1 MGVNVTISAPLLY
14 AAIAAGVSLLFA
26 VVVLVWRIFDFQ
38 RKEILEPLKEM
49 SFTQEYFK
57 REVKELKE
65 AIGKVEHELKTR
77 LTIKDGTPIEEVI
90 EKMSEQF
97 DLMVDRDLFNF
108 YLDSQAK
115 YECDVNGLCVRVNE
129 KYSTLTGITEHQAI
143 GNGWLTIIHPS
154 DQKRVFNMW
163 EDFVIKDF
171 PFDCR
176 YTIVTREKP
185 EGIRVH
191 GRAFSKRD
199 GENIRLI
206 LGTVEP
212 I

>member
-1 MGVNVTISAPLLY
+1 MHIEISPVLLY
-14 AAIAAGVSLLFA
+14 SFIVATITVVGALIALAWKLFE
-26 VVVLVWRIFDFQ
+26 FQ
-38 RKEILEPLKEM
+38 RKEILEPILEM
-49 SFTQEYFK
+49 THTQEYFK
-57 REVKELKE
+57 KEVKELKE
-65 AIGKVEHELKTR
+65 AIEKVEHELKTR

-115 YECDVNGLCVRVNE
+115 YECDINGLCVRVNE

-163 EDFVIKDF
+163 EDFVQKDF

-176 YTIVTREKP
+176 YTIVTRERP
-185 EGIRVH
+185 EGMRVH
-191 GRAFSKRD
+191 GRAFSKRE